1 MKVKKV
7 NLEQTEAKLS
17 REQIIAK
24 LKMKNL
30 QGGNGHGCPP
40 PFN

>member
-1 MKVKKV
+1 M
-7 NLEQTEAKLS
+7 NLEQTAEKLS

-24 LKMKNL
+24 LKQKNL
-30 QGGNGHGCPP
+30 QGGNGHACPP